1 MGGKWVKVSLRREV
15 YEKLVEYARGKGL
28 TSLSD
33 AVAILLE
40 HATVSSKIEELLATL
55 SSKVDGLLTTVS
67 SKVDEIHATLSSKT
81 QHHHATVSSKS
92 KPLHHAV
99 SGVVRDSGFKRRR
112 KSIREVIGDLKV
124 QLLSEVKPRNPS
136 AFLRKARE
144 EGVVIVE
151 GAKGDV
157 ALVDPEFWAEFK
169 TLLKHLPY
177 RLEEAE
183 IELGG
188 EEEKLFKFLRENA
201 LIYFDSKENRWKS
214 TVNNLQ
220 L

>member
-1 MGGKWVKVSLRREV
+1 MPRKGSRYANLTVLKEVREELDRLREELKLATLNDVLAVLVKTYREHTSIASKL
-15 YEKLVEYARGKGL
+15 EKLH
-28 TSLSD
+28 TSITSKLDELHTSI
-33 AVAILLE
+33 ASIHTSIAS
-40 HATVSSKIEELLATL
+40 TVSSERTSVTSTHT
-55 SSKVDGLLTTVS
+55 SSAS
-67 SKVDEIHATLSSKT
+67 IA
-81 QHHHATVSSKS
+81 
-92 KPLHHAV
+92 
-99 SGVVRDSGFKRRR
+99 RRK

-144 EGVVIVE
+144 EGVVIIE

-157 ALVDPEFWAEFK
+157 ALVDPKFWAEFK

-214 TVNNLQ
+214 TVNNLR
-220 L
+220 

>member
-1 MGGKWVKVSLRREV
+1 MPRKGSRYANLTVLKEVREELDRLREELR
-15 YEKLVEYARGKGL
+15 L
-28 TSLSD
+28 TSLND
-33 AVAILLE
+33 VLAVLVKTYREHTSIASKLE
-40 HATVSSKIEELLATL
+40 KLHTSITSKLDELHTSIASIHTSIASTVSSERTSVTSTHT
-55 SSKVDGLLTTVS
+55 SSAS
-67 SKVDEIHATLSSKT
+67 IA
-81 QHHHATVSSKS
+81 
-92 KPLHHAV
+92 
-99 SGVVRDSGFKRRR
+99 RRK

-214 TVNNLQ
+214 TVNNLR
-220 L
+220 